1 MKQILN
7 YLFDLLKEGK
17 VDLVKNHSE
26 IIALFRQSNYID
38 TTPQERMKLLQRV
51 TATVRAELERELQ
64 QAEIDVK
71 DITAFK
77 KKPYVYVEKPMEK
90 RNHDF
95 FAMHDIEFIP
105 NGKN

>member
-7 YLFDLLKEGK
+7 YLADLLKEGK
-17 VDLVKNHSE
+17 VDLVKNHLE
-26 IIALFRQSNYID
+26 IVSLFDQSNYIN
-38 TTPQERMKLLQRV
+38 TTPQERMKLLQLV
-51 TATVRAELERELQ
+51 TETVRARLDRELQ

-71 DITAFK
+71 DIPEFK
-77 KKPYVYVEKPMEK
+77 KEPYVYVEKPLEK

>member
-1 MKQILN
+1 MKKFIN
-7 YLFDLLKEGK
+7 YLFYLSGEGK
-17 VDLVKNHSE
+17 VDLAQNHYE
-26 IIALFRQSNYID
+26 IIGLFRKSNHIN

-71 DITAFK
+71 DITEFK
-77 KKPYVYVEKPMEK
+77 KEPYVYVEKPMGK